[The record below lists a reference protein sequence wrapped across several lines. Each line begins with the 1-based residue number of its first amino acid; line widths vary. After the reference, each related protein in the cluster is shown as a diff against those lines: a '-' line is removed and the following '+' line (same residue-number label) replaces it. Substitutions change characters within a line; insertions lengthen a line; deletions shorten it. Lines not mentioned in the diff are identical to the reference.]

1 MKRMCLIGCLWV
13 LANARAQEAGP
24 TAAQIGGQNLTLGP
38 QEAAGVSITR
48 QWQDRSL
55 ETMQPAPGPDGAV
68 VFAFGQS
75 MPSIVCAILQAT
87 DVKLQEGE
95 ALVANPFCGDDRW
108 HVEPTPAADAE
119 GTPLIQHIILK
130 PTDVGLKTSL
140 VLVTNRRS
148 YHLQLVST
156 DRDYMAYVAFSY
168 PDAPKVAQT
177 VEPPRSPEA
186 PRPSEPVPKVQV
198 AMQEPTRAKKRTARK
213 SDGKAAVF
221 LDKAEAKD
229 HDFRIQGSAPFRPT
243 QVYTD
248 GKKTYIELPENL
260 QVAPVLFR
268 LKKGGFLGL
277 GHQLQ
282 ECNHRVHGHWVVADA
297 VLDKAVLVSGVGSAQ
312 QKVTISRTISK

>member
-1 MKRMCLIGCLWV
+1 MCLIGCLWV

-24 TAAQIGGQNLTLGP
+24 TAAQIGGQNLPLGP

-130 PTDVGLKTSL
+130 PTEVGLKTSL

-148 YHLQLVST
+148 YHLRLVST
-156 DRDYMAYVAFSY
+156 DKDYMAYVAFSY
-168 PDAPKVAQT
+168 PDAPKAAAR
-177 VEPPRSPEA
+177 VELSQAREA

-198 AMQEPTRAKKRTARK
+198 AMQESTRAKKRTTRK
-213 SDGKAAVF
+213 SDGKAAAF
-221 LDKAEAKD
+221 LGQAEAKD

-248 GKKTYIELPENL
+248 GRKTYIELPENV
-260 QVAPVLFR
+260 QEVPVLFR

-277 GHQLQ
+277 GHQVSGV
-282 ECNHRVHGHWVVADA
+282 NSRVHGRWVVADA

-312 QKVTISRTISK
+312 QKVTISRAISK

>member
-1 MKRMCLIGCLWV
+1 MKRLCLIGCLWL

-24 TAAQIGGQNLTLGP
+24 PAAQLGGQNLPLGP

-55 ETMQPAPGPDGAV
+55 EAMQAQPGPDGAV
-68 VFAFGQS
+68 VFTYGQS
-75 MPSIVCAILQAT
+75 MPSIVGAILKVT
-87 DVKLQEGE
+87 DIKLQEGE
-95 ALVANPFCGDDRW
+95 ALVAPPFCGDDRW

-130 PTDVGLKTSL
+130 PTESGLKTSL

-156 DRDYMAYVAFSY
+156 DKDYMAYVAFSY
-168 PDAPKVAQT
+168 PDAPKAAAR
-177 VEPPRSPEA
+177 VETSQGPETPSPEQA
-186 PRPSEPVPKVQV
+186 PRVQV
-198 AMQEPTRAKKRTARK
+198 AMQGPTRAKNRTARK
-213 SDGKAAVF
+213 SAGKAAVF

-260 QVAPVLFR
+260 QEAPVLFR

-277 GHQLQ
+277 GHQMQ
-282 ECNHRVHGHWVVADA
+282 VVNHRVHGHWVVADA

-312 QKVTISRTISK
+312 QKVTLSRIPSK